1 MDNNNPNQFQQGG
14 SNQPNMGQPNPYQGP
29 NSYGQGQPNPYQGQ
43 PNAYNQSN
51 AYNQPNAYNQ
61 SNAYGQSQPYQSQS
75 QNYGSN
81 NGGQNY
87 GGTTYN
93 STNSTGPEEK
103 NGQTLGI
110 VSIICALL
118 CPIAGIITGA
128 IGLSKSKENVTNKTP
143 KILNLIGLIASSVMV
158 LASILIGVG
167 IYKSIKAVSEATQQV
182 DTSDLEESVDE
193 LLEELETTETITT
206 EATTEATTEETTEA
220 TTEEASSGDTEPAT
234 TAPVDTG
241 DLSTDLASMQIMIDG
256 TVYTLPF
263 DYSLISNDY
272 TFDLADYG
280 KEDGYVLNPGDK
292 VLCTVNLENPNIDSE
307 FDFSVGFKNYG
318 DEVKDIKETSVWAM
332 DLDKRWCDT
341 DNYPSVVL
349 PGGIT
354 WGSTVDDIK
363 ALYGEPADEPYRSDD
378 LGYWE
383 YTYELNDD
391 DYQVRL
397 TIYDEYGL
405 TEINIYDY
413 SY

>member
-1 MDNNNPNQFQQGG
+1 
-14 SNQPNMGQPNPYQGP
+14 
-29 NSYGQGQPNPYQGQ
+29 
-43 PNAYNQSN
+43 
-51 AYNQPNAYNQ
+51 
-61 SNAYGQSQPYQSQS
+61 
-75 QNYGSN
+75 
-81 NGGQNY
+81 
-87 GGTTYN
+87 
-93 STNSTGPEEK
+93 
-103 NGQTLGI
+103 
-110 VSIICALL
+110 
-118 CPIAGIITGA
+118 
-128 IGLSKSKENVTNKTP
+128 
-143 KILNLIGLIASSVMV
+143 
-158 LASILIGVG
+158 
-167 IYKSIKAVSEATQQV
+167 
-182 DTSDLEESVDE
+182 
-193 LLEELETTETITT
+193 
-206 EATTEATTEETTEA
+206 
-220 TTEEASSGDTEPAT
+220 
-234 TAPVDTG
+234 
-241 DLSTDLASMQIMIDG
+241 MQIMIDG